1 MGNATREFV
10 RLLAGLCE
18 WLFNRLV
25 LSTVCIGL
33 LALFGFFSG
42 MGTPSAGELISLC
55 VVALLVVGVLGAV
68 LGSLA
73 EK

>member
-1 MGNATREFV
+1 MDNATREFV

-25 LSTVCIGL
+25 LSTVCIIL
-33 LALFGFFSG
+33 LALFGVFSG
-42 MGTPSAGELISLC
+42 TGMPSAGEAISFC
-55 VVALLVVGVLGAV
+55 VVALLVVGILGSV